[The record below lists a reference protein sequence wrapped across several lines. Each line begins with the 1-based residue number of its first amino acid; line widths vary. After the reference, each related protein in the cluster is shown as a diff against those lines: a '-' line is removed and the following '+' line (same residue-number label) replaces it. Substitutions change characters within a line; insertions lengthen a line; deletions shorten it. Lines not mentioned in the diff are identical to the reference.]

1 MNLTILLPTEI
12 LLNEKATRV
21 VAEGEN
27 GSFCLLPKHVDFVTA
42 LVPGI
47 LTFFTEEGEEVYAAH
62 SDGILVKSG
71 ADVRVSTRNGVRGTN
86 LGTLRQLVNDR
97 FLVLD
102 ERERTARSATAKLE
116 ADFFR
121 RFLEFG
127 ERERA

>member
-1 MNLTILLPTEI
+1 MNLQILLPTEV
-12 LLNEKATRV
+12 LLDEDVTKV
-21 VAEGEN
+21 VAEAEN

-47 LTFFTEEGEEVYAAH
+47 LTFTNTIGEEHYAAH
-62 SDGILVKSG
+62 ADGILVKSG
-71 ADVRVSTRNGVRGTN
+71 AEVRVSTRNAARGDN
-86 LGTLRQLVNDR
+86 LGTLRQLVDDR
-97 FLVLD
+97 FVVLD

-127 ERERA
+127 ERERG